1 MTELRAPPE
10 LVAAIADVRQ
20 NDHPS
25 DYVLASYSADGSS
38 LALVGCG
45 TGGAEA
51 LAEQLEPGAI
61 FYGLVRTTETI
72 DATVAVKFVFVS
84 FIGEGV
90 PPKRRAVVATLK
102 GAATEVFSPFHAEMI
117 NLTSS
122 DELTSA
128 SVNALLGEMF
138 GSALTTQAASGPRS
152 MRIGQREVK
161 MPDSATQAE
170 KPLYSARQEVLAPGL
185 AAAIASVRSNACSET
200 DWCLAAWSADGSALE
215 CVGSGGGGAAA
226 LSAMLD
232 PERISYGL
240 VRVEDK
246 VDQSDTIKFVHVSFL
261 GERVS
266 ALRRAKCSTK
276 KGSVTALF
284 EPFHAEILNATSAD
298 EISPSAVAALVG
310 NVVHGGAVGE
320 ARARSDGAAAM
331 AQTAIGGRAAASK
344 NETTVQ
350 RLGGATAFSTAA
362 PEAAAVPQVVREAIA
377 DVRSDTAATSWALFS
392 YEADSLKGSTRQ
404 PCLQVAGTG
413 TGAAEEMAPLLDES
427 QVMYALV
434 RHSRSVDAHTSAVR
448 FVVVSWL
455 GPAVKPMLKA
465 KLSVARGEALRSLSP
480 YVVELLNVDS
490 AADVSAVAIT
500 AALGSASAA
509 C

>member
-1 MTELRAPPE
+1 MPE
-10 LVAAIADVRQ
+10 STA
-20 NDHPS
+20 
-25 DYVLASYSADGSS
+25 
-38 LALVGCG
+38 
-45 TGGAEA
+45 
-51 LAEQLEPGAI
+51 
-61 FYGLVRTTETI
+61 
-72 DATVAVKFVFVS
+72 
-84 FIGEGV
+84 
-90 PPKRRAVVATLK
+90 
-102 GAATEVFSPFHAEMI
+102 
-117 NLTSS
+117 
-122 DELTSA
+122 
-128 SVNALLGEMF
+128 
-138 GSALTTQAASGPRS
+138 
-152 MRIGQREVK
+152 
-161 MPDSATQAE
+161 QAE
-170 KPLYSARQEVLAPGL
+170 KPVLSARQEVSAPGL
-185 AAAIASVRSNACSET
+185 AAAIASVRSNACPT
-200 DWCLAAWSADGSALE
+200 DWCLAAWSADGTALE
-215 CVGSGGGGAAA
+215 CVGSGSGGAAA
-226 LSAMLD
+226 LSAQLD

-240 VRVEDK
+240 IRVEDK
-246 VDQSDTIKFVHVSFL
+246 VDASDTIKFVHVSFL

-362 PEAAAVPQVVREAIA
+362 PEAAAVPQAVREAIA
-377 DVRSDTAATSWALFS
+377 DVRSDKAASSWVLLS
-392 YEADSLKGSTRQ
+392 YEAGSLKGSARQ
-404 PCLQVAGTG
+404 PCLQVAGSG

-465 KLSVARGEALRSLSP
+465 KLSVARGEALKALSP

-490 AADVSAVAIT
+490 AADVSAAAIT
-500 AALGSASAA
+500 AALGSAPGA
-509 C
+509 